1 MICLP
6 VDRKLCCIH
15 FGLLNFD
22 VDVAIVLGTIE
33 NMDIDRAYFT
43 WWGSRRSQ

>member
-1 MICLP
+1 MVCLS
-6 VDRKLCCIH
+6 VDRQLCCIH
-15 FGLLNFD
+15 FGLFD
-22 VDVAIVLGTIE
+22 VDVAIVRGTIE